1 MLKHILF
8 DNDGTIVDS
17 EMMAARITLR
27 HLAKHGLVMSEHTY
41 NTRYPG
47 LRTRDILSALEE
59 EEGFTIPDGFL
70 EAIHVDHRAA
80 FDQSLEA
87 IEGMPAIF
95 TGLKMPKSMVSN
107 GSVRH
112 VKQCLQRV
120 GLYDFFEGEIFS
132 AEHVSQP
139 KPSPE
144 LYRYA
149 LQKLQLLPE
158 EALVIEDST
167 TGILSAKGAGI
178 QVVGFLGA
186 SHVYPEHA
194 DALQAAGADFIAS
207 DAAALA
213 LLLKKINAF

>member
-27 HLAKHGLVMSEHTY
+27 HLASHGLVLSEYAY
-41 NTRYPG
+41 NTRFSG
-47 LRTRDILSALEE
+47 LRTRDILSALEK
-59 EEGFTIPDGFL
+59 EEGFVAPAGFL
-70 EAIHVDHRAA
+70 EAIHLDHRAA

-87 IEGMPAIF
+87 IDGMPAIF
-95 TGLKMPKSMVSN
+95 TGLKIPKSMVSN

-112 VKQCLQRV
+112 VRQCLQRV

-149 LQKLQLLPE
+149 LNKLQLSPGE
-158 EALVIEDST
+158 TLVVEDSI
-167 TGILSAKGAGI
+167 TGVLSAKGAGI
-178 QVVGFLGA
+178 QVIGFLGA

-194 DALQAAGADFIAS
+194 EALRAAGADFIAS
-207 DAAALA
+207 NANELSV
-213 LLLKKINAF
+213 LLKKNNAF